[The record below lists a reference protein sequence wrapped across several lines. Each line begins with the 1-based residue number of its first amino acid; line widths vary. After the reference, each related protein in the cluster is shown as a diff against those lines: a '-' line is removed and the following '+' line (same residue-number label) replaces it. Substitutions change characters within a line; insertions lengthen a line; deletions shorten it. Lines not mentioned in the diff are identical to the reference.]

1 MTYSEELTNLVVVA
15 YPEQEKA
22 KAVLKQLK
30 ALQSQG
36 IISIVNAAVMV
47 KNEKGK
53 VSISETGD
61 TDAKGGAIIG
71 GITAGL
77 IALFNPIGALG
88 VMALTAGGAGVGALI
103 THFMDL
109 GFPQEDLK
117 ELSESLTPGSSALI
131 ALVEHTWVDQLTE
144 ALEQYAGRLY
154 KRSIKADI
162 ASQLETTAKGV
173 NSESESTSSDA

>member
-1 MTYSEELTNLVVVA
+1 MTYADELTNLVVVA
-15 YPEQEKA
+15 YPEEGKA
-22 KAVLKQLK
+22 KEVLKQLK

-36 IISIVNAAVMV
+36 LISIVNAAVMV

-71 GITAGL
+71 GIAAGL

-88 VMALTAGGAGVGALI
+88 VIAMTAGGAGVGALI

-117 ELSESLTPGSSALI
+117 DLSESLTPGSSAII
-131 ALVEHTWVDQLTE
+131 ALVEHTWVDALAD
-144 ALEQYAGRLY
+144 ALEQYAGKLY
-154 KRSIKADI
+154 KRSIKANI
-162 ASQLETTAKGV
+162 ADQLTEQAKAV
-173 NSESESTSSDA
+173 SVESETSTPES

>member
-22 KAVLKQLK
+22 KEVLKQLK
-30 ALQSQG
+30 ALHAEG

-47 KNEKGK
+47 KNDKGK

-162 ASQLETTAKGV
+162 ASQLETTAKSV
-173 NSESESTSSDA
+173 NPESESTVSDV

>member
-22 KAVLKQLK
+22 KEVLKTLK
-30 ALQSQG
+30 ALQAQG
-36 IISIVNAAVMV
+36 VISIVNAAVMV

-61 TDAKGGAIIG
+61 TDAKGGAIMG

-88 VMALTAGGAGVGALI
+88 VIALTAGGAGVGALI

-117 ELSESLTPGSSALI
+117 ELSESLTPGSSAII
-131 ALVEHTWVDQLTE
+131 ALVEHTWVDQLTQ
-144 ALEQYAGRLY
+144 ALEEYAGRLY

-162 ASQLETTAKGV
+162 ASQLETTAKTV
-173 NSESESTSSDA
+173 NSEVEPTPAES

>member
-1 MTYSEELTNLVVVA
+1 MTYSEDLTTLVVVA

-22 KAVLKQLK
+22 KEVLKELK
-30 ALQSQG
+30 ELQTQG

-53 VSISETGD
+53 VAISETGD

-88 VMALTAGGAGVGALI
+88 VIALTAGGAGVGALI

-117 ELSESLTPGSSALI
+117 ELSESLTPGSSAII
-131 ALVEHTWVDQLTE
+131 ALVEHTWVDKLTE
-144 ALEQYAGRLY
+144 TLEEYAGKLY
-154 KRSIKADI
+154 KRSIKSDI
-162 ASQLETTAKGV
+162 ASQLETTAKTI
-173 NSESESTSSDA
+173 SADLESTPPEA

>member
-22 KAVLKQLK
+22 KEVLKQLK
-30 ALQSQG
+30 ALHAEG

-162 ASQLETTAKGV
+162 ASQLETTAKSV
-173 NSESESTSSDA
+173 NAEAESTASDV